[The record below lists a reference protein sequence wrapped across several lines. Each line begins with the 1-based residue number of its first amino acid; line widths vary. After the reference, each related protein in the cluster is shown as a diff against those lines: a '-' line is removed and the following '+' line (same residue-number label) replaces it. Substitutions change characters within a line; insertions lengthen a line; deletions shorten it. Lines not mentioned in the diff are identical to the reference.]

1 MIGYQFEGCLE
12 ACDGSECISKGW
24 GIVLVSPE
32 SDDRGNAV
40 YAEFDGNGI
49 GRTMRLSLGV
59 DRGYA
64 VYAEFLAG
72 VSPYT
77 VWTGPGVVSQVYTVF
92 WHLQY

>member
-1 MIGYQFEGCLE
+1 MT
-12 ACDGSECISKGW
+12 
-24 GIVLVSPE
+24 VSPKGV
-32 SDDRGNAV
+32 DRGNAV

-77 VWTGPGVVSQVYTVF
+77 V
-92 WHLQY
+92 